1 MAPCLSTLFARYS
14 QRTGFF
20 IVQTAKSTLG
30 SLLVRSVKKTSYCLK
45 QVLHRNVL
53 AGNQSNSFLL
63 THGDRR
69 FNIHVHNYAIFS
81 SKIRINV
88 ALRCYM
94 QMYQWTLILRVSFSS
109 SQSTC
114 MPCVLHLMYQI
125 SLSCCLQNDGYKCKE
140 SRKCLLCCFCV
151 WSIKDDNKS
160 ILIFIEKWI
169 SKKIID
175 I

>member
-1 MAPCLSTLFARYS
+1 MFKHIICTLFAKI
-14 QRTGFF
+14 GFF
-20 IVQTAKSTLG
+20 IVPTTTSASG

-69 FNIHVHNYAIFS
+69 LNIHVHNYAIFS

-88 ALRCYM
+88 ALQCYM

-114 MPCVLHLMYQI
+114 MPCVLHKHEKCIKSHFHAVYKMMDINVKSHANVSYVVFVSGLSKMAI
-125 SLSCCLQNDGYKCKE
+125 SRS
-140 SRKCLLCCFCV
+140 
-151 WSIKDDNKS
+151 
-160 ILIFIEKWI
+160 
-169 SKKIID
+169 
-175 I
+175 

>member
-1 MAPCLSTLFARYS
+1 MFKHIICTLFAKNGVLYRANGYINFGIFTCKVC
-14 QRTGFF
+14 QKD
-20 IVQTAKSTLG
+20 Q
-30 SLLVRSVKKTSYCLK
+30 LLSKTSVASQCPGRESK
-45 QVLHRNVL
+45 QQLSAYTWRQTL
-53 AGNQSNSFLL
+53 QY
-63 THGDRR
+63 TCT
-69 FNIHVHNYAIFS
+69 YAIFS
-81 SKIRINV
+81 SKIRINL

-140 SRKCLLCCFCV
+140 SCKCLLCCSCV
-151 WSIKDDNKS
+151 WSIKDGNKS